1 MAAPSRVKCLQDV
14 LELWSGSM
22 LETNHKLNGIGY
34 RQGKKTLTDAT
45 GRVVLETRIVGKF
58 TQTFDLRKF
67 PFDTQALKITLAE
80 TEHSW
85 KGKVTLEKV
94 GVPAIR
100 ARNSISHAACDS
112 MPEWTL
118 HYPVEIEGVDDSIS
132 ATAPKTYTIAVN
144 LRRKP
149 QFHLLNVFLPYYCII
164 AFALLSFAI
173 PQHELNNRLILI
185 SSSMLTTVAF
195 KFVVQQGQPAL
206 PYLTMMDVHMLVG
219 FVFLLF
225 LATSV
230 ALVHVL
236 VPEEVV
242 DAADGWNFC
251 GAVVV
256 MLSVCTFFVFQAQ
269 VALQAG
275 ASKMASQDAAWD
287 GKPTLDQAADLGLQ
301 KGVYT
306 EMFDSRMAESASH
319 TNLHNDGK
327 RTEVLLV

>member
-1 MAAPSRVKCLQDV
+1 
-14 LELWSGSM
+14 
-22 LETNHKLNGIGY
+22 
-34 RQGKKTLTDAT
+34 
-45 GRVVLETRIVGKF
+45 
-58 TQTFDLRKF
+58 
-67 PFDTQALKITLAE
+67 
-80 TEHSW
+80 
-85 KGKVTLEKV
+85 
-94 GVPAIR
+94 
-100 ARNSISHAACDS
+100 
-112 MPEWTL
+112 
-118 HYPVEIEGVDDSIS
+118 
-132 ATAPKTYTIAVN
+132 
-144 LRRKP
+144 
-149 QFHLLNVFLPYYCII
+149 
-164 AFALLSFAI
+164 
-173 PQHELNNRLILI
+173 
-185 SSSMLTTVAF
+185 MLTTVAF

-269 VALQAG
+269 VAWQAG

-306 EMFDSRMAESASH
+306 EKQIAKVAD
-319 TNLHNDGK
+319 LYDGK
-327 RTEVLLV
+327 LPWWNGEADTYDDFCLSIQLVADSTSQKKLR